1 MGSVPRS
8 GRFPGRGNG
17 HFIYIYICIYLY
29 VYIHIDIYNVFF
41 CYSSVD
47 GHLGCCHVLGIV
59 NSAAMNI
66 GVNVSFQIRVFSGY
80 LPRSGISGSYGNSTF
95 SFLRNLHTGL
105 YSGCTSLHSHQQDRR
120 IPLSL
125 HSLQHLLF
133 ANFLNDGHIDQCE
146 VTPPCSFDFSL
157 IISDVEYIFM
167 CLLTISMS
175 SLDKH
180 LFRSSARF
188 LIGLFLLLLSCIN
201 ICVFW

>member
-1 MGSVPRS
+1 
-8 GRFPGRGNG
+8 
-17 HFIYIYICIYLY
+17 
-29 VYIHIDIYNVFF
+29 
-41 CYSSVD
+41 
-47 GHLGCCHVLGIV
+47 
-59 NSAAMNI
+59 MNI
-66 GVNVSFQIRVFSGY
+66 GVNVSFQIRVFSRY

-105 YSGCTSLHSHQQDRR
+105 YSGCTSLHSHQQGRR

-125 HSLQHLLF
+125 HPLQHLLF
-133 ANFLNDGHIDQCE
+133 ANFLNDSHIDQCE

-180 LFRSSARF
+180 LFRSSAHF
-188 LIGLFLLLLSCIN
+188 LIGLFVIELYKYLCILVIKPLSVASFANIFSQSISCLFILLMISFVQRNVL
-201 ICVFW
+201 F